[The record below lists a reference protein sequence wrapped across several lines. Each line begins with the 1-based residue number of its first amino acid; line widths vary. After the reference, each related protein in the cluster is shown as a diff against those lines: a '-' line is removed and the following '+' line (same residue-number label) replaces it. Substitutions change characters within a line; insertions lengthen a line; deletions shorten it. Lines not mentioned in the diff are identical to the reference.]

1 MIPFPDKKY
10 NIIYSDPA
18 WNYENW
24 GEGASRNVKEKYK
37 TMSMEE
43 IWKLPVKN
51 IADENCILFIWVTFP
66 NLQEGLD
73 VIKAWGFT
81 YKTLGFSWLKLNKK
95 NGKLFFGIGH
105 YTKSNCEVCL
115 IGVKGKPKIIDD
127 TISSAIISPRQ
138 EHSKKPNIIRDKI
151 VQLCGDLPRIEL
163 FARQKIPKWDCW
175 GDSPNLQIKPLEIFS
190 HQLINKELLLD

>member
-1 MIPFPDKKY
+1 MVWKLNFPDKKY
-10 NIIYSDPA
+10 QIIYADPSWDYTNKVFRTHRINKYA
-18 WNYENW
+18 GSAIWHYE
-24 GEGASRNVKEKYK
+24 
-37 TMSMEE
+37 TMCVDE
-43 IWKLPVKN
+43 IKNLPVKE
-51 IADENCILFIWVTFP
+51 IADKNCILFLWVTFP

-81 YKTLGFSWLKLNKK
+81 YKTVGFSWIKLNKK
-95 NGKLFFGIGH
+95 NGKPFFGIGH

-138 EHSKKPNIIRDKI
+138 DHSRKPNIIRDKI

-163 FARQKIPKWDCW
+163 FARQKIPNWDAW
-175 GDSPNLQIKPLEIFS
+175 GDSPNLQIQPLEVFS
-190 HQLINKELLLD
+190 

>member
-1 MIPFPDKKY
+1 MLNFPDKKY
-10 NIIYSDPA
+10 QIIYADPSWDYTNKVFRTHRINKYA
-18 WNYENW
+18 
-24 GEGASRNVKEKYK
+24 GSASWHYDTMNVN
-37 TMSMEE
+37 E
-43 IWKLPVKN
+43 IKNLPVKE
-51 IADENCILFIWVTFP
+51 IADKNCILFLWTTFP

-138 EHSKKPNIIRDKI
+138 EHSRKPDIIRDKI

-163 FARQKIPKWDCW
+163 FARQKIPNWDAW
-175 GDSPNLQIKPLEIFS
+175 GDSPNLQIKPLEVFS
-190 HQLINKELLLD
+190 